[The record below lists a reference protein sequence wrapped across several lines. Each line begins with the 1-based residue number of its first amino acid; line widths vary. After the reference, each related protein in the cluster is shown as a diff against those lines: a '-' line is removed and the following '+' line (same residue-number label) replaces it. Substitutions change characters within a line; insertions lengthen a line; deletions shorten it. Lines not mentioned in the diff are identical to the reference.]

1 VFPAVAI
8 TGFII
13 VLTIIILHCV
23 VSRPK
28 LDDLFG
34 KERRWNFLDV
44 LRVAIYLL
52 TLLLLEQKLDIIG
65 ILRKLVYLLA
75 LLCFLVLLVTG
86 FVPLLILR
94 ESISGC
100 WLMIHTTAAG
110 VFAVCLA
117 VLAVMWAHNCRFNKS
132 DWPWLQ
138 KILRREPVAT
148 AGQKYQLVRK
158 IAFWLIVFLALPLI
172 LSIVSSMFVFFG
184 TDGQEFLLSTHR
196 YSALAFAL
204 VAIVHTY
211 LMALSQAK
219 KQ

>member
-1 VFPAVAI
+1 
-8 TGFII
+8 
-13 VLTIIILHCV
+13 V
-23 VSRPK
+23 VSGPK

-34 KERRWNFLDV
+34 KERRWRFLDG
-44 LRVAIYLL
+44 LRIVIYLL
-52 TLLLLEQKLDIIG
+52 TLLLLEQKLNIIG

-75 LLCFLVLLVTG
+75 LICFLVLLVTG
-86 FVPLLILR
+86 FVPPLILG
-94 ESISGC
+94 ESISGY

-117 VLAVMWAHNCRFNKS
+117 VLAVMWAHNCRFEKS

-138 KILRREPVAT
+138 KILRREPAT
-148 AGQKYQLVRK
+148 AASQKYQLLQK
-158 IAFWLIVFLALPLI
+158 ITFWLIVFLALPVI
-172 LSIVSSMFVFFG
+172 LSIVSSMFAFFG

-204 VAIVHTY
+204 IAIVHTY
-211 LMALSQAK
+211 LMALSRAK